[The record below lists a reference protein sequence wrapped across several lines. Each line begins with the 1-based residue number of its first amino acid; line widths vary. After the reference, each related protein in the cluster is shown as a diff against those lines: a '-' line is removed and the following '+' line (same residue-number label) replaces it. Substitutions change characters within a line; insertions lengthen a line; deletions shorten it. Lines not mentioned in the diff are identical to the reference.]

1 MSRDAATSVNDWQN
15 YETAA
20 GTNPVASAKLQLNGH
35 DRFYQREGKYEPKTS
50 QKKQS
55 FWLVIALCYCN
66 MSGCK
71 KPTHNRNICYHPTE
85 EILRRTVVT
94 PHPNGQNTYVRVI
107 CRRLAKSRYA
117 REQQAFQRSQRHR
130 EEQLSKLLRVLKARS
145 GPVRWKSTGFLFRH
159 ISTWCSHTACTPT
172 SQSLPES
179 TVTHSVSDLRS
190 TSLPAHVTCPVLTTQ
205 H

>member
-55 FWLVIALCYCN
+55 FWLVIALRYCN

-71 KPTHNRNICYHPTE
+71 KPAHNRNICYHPTE

-130 EEQLSKLLRVLKARS
+130 EEQLSKLPRVLKARS
-145 GPVRWKSTGFLFRH
+145 GPIRWKSIGFYTVILQPGAAIQRAHEHSRVSRYQLLLFRTQARGAPAIRYLQH
-159 ISTWCSHTACTPT
+159 
-172 SQSLPES
+172 
-179 TVTHSVSDLRS
+179 VSY
-190 TSLPAHVTCPVLTTQ
+190 
-205 H
+205 